1 MPLYNKVNM
10 KDLLSEGLYL
20 LVLEKPFEKITVKQI
35 CDKTG
40 VIRGTFYNHFM
51 DKYDALEYLMNRLMT
66 EDFETD
72 QSLSPT
78 EMSRRFAMNMLMAI
92 YDKQEFF
99 KRAFTITG
107 QNSFESMLEDIF
119 TRMYNSI
126 FEHFDVD
133 FSKTPVTKEY
143 LSHYL
148 ASASIFVC
156 RDWVKTNYK
165 QTPEEVF
172 EIFQF
177 LCSYNLKDFVY
188 ENAKNDN

>member
-10 KDLLSEGLYL
+10 KDLLAEGLYL
-20 LVLEKPFEKITVKQI
+20 LILEKPFEKITVKQI

-51 DKYDALEYLMNRLMT
+51 DKYDALEYLTNRLIT
-66 EDFETD
+66 EDFEID
-72 QSLSPT
+72 QSLSHIET
-78 EMSRRFAMNMLMAI
+78 SRKFALHMLSAI
-92 YDKQEFF
+92 YDKQDFF
-99 KRAFTITG
+99 RRAFTITG
-107 QNSFESMLEDIF
+107 QNSFESMLENIF
-119 TRMYNSI
+119 TKMYNET

-133 FSKTPVTKEY
+133 FSQAPVTQEY
-143 LSHYL
+143 LSRYL
-148 ASASIFVC
+148 SSTSIFIC

-165 QTPEEVF
+165 QTPEEIF
-172 EIFQF
+172 EIFEF

>member
-20 LVLEKPFEKITVKQI
+20 LILEKPFEKITVKQI

-51 DKYDALEYLMNRLMT
+51 DKYDALEYLTNRLIV
-66 EDFETD
+66 EDFDFSQADEHV
-72 QSLSPT
+72 
-78 EMSRRFAMNMLMAI
+78 EISRRFALHALEVF

-107 QNSFESMLEDIF
+107 QNSFESMLENIF
-119 TRMYNSI
+119 TKMYNSI
-126 FEHFDVD
+126 FEYYNVD
-133 FSKTPVTKEY
+133 FSKVPVTKEY
-143 LSHYL
+143 LAKHL
-148 ASASIFVC
+148 ANTSIFIC
-156 RDWVKTNYK
+156 HEWVNSNYK
-165 QTPEEVF
+165 QTPEEIF

-177 LCSYNLKDFVY
+177 LCSYSLTDFVY

>member
-20 LVLEKPFEKITVKQI
+20 LILEKPFEKITVKQI

-51 DKYDALEYLMNRLMT
+51 DKYDALEYLTNHLLV
-66 EDFETD
+66 ENFDFNQADEHV
-72 QSLSPT
+72 
-78 EMSRRFAMNMLMAI
+78 EISRRFALHTLEVF

-107 QNSFESMLEDIF
+107 QNSFESMLDNIF
-119 TRMYNSI
+119 TKMYSSI
-126 FEHFDVD
+126 FESFNVD
-133 FSKTPVTKEY
+133 FSKTPVTQEY
-143 LSHYL
+143 LARYL
-148 ASASIFVC
+148 SSTSIFIC
-156 RDWVKTNYK
+156 RDWIKTNYK
-165 QTPEEVF
+165 KTPEEVF
-172 EIFQF
+172 EVFQF